1 MLDIDATIFCEKETH
16 KRIIIGKK
24 RLNAQENQHICPSGY
39 RKIFRLQGIPTDM
52 GKGKRGLAKPCP
64 DSSEFRL

>member
-16 KRIIIGKK
+16 KRIIIGKNGSMLK
-24 RLNAQENQHICPSGY
+24 
-39 RKIFRLQGIPTDM
+39 KISTFAVRISKGFSLQGIPTDV